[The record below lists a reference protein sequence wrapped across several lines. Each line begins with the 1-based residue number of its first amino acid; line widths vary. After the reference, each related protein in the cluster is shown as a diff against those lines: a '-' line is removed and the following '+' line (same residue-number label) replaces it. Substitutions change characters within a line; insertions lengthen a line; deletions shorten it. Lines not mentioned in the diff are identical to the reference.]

1 MRREIIIFPWD
12 ARARSWM
19 VPAILFVGFLVA
31 TGFAVA
37 TPALARDEVR
47 RPVRLTAGE
56 SNQFMGVLGPDGRTL
71 FFASDQAG
79 TTQVFVQDVRSGGPR
94 LLHDFDADV
103 TWPRPSPDGRHLL
116 FLDYRDDAAGD
127 VCVWDLT
134 GDEMRCLT
142 GPGTADLQAFWFPD
156 GRSVGVVQ
164 REGLHADLV
173 LRRIPASG
181 GPGEVVVSR
190 SLSSPAISPDGRFVA
205 YIPVDRLN
213 EAVGV
218 TFAMRVGSGIEVGRL
233 TDGDQTGTPAAP
245 ITYKPDL
252 PGVSGFPAFSADG
265 KWLYFTQYL
274 NDTNGDGT
282 IDGNDHGILFRVA
295 FDATAVRTD
304 SPGPFAGAVP
314 EQLTSA
320 RWNCQYPAPAA
331 DRLVMTCSYEGSLDI
346 YSLPLEGALPREW
359 GTDRIEAEVRASRD
373 HWERLLL
380 LGRAAAL
387 EGDAS
392 RRIEQW
398 RRMAH
403 LHLEVREFASAT
415 FYARAVAR
423 LAGEGSPAAE
433 WANVLLEVIRHREA
447 EGKLVQ
453 GQLSERFIEG
463 ERKRLERLA
472 AFSPAS
478 RAVRALVA
486 VARSEVLDVLGD
498 EAGAAQAMSDV
509 DLERLDDWQ
518 VVLMAARRVVERGLL
533 VGDREGL
540 LAATRTLSGHAALDL
555 TDRLFFANAYAETLL
570 RGVAD
575 RDRLGLVEAHLTRTA
590 PETELRLRLE
600 LERWLLGMGQR
611 DPEDVRKGIFE
622 LYRGVKDLERR
633 KALVLTTA
641 RRAASADEEYLLY
654 EFSNSFVSWLKRAE
668 PERRRAEDL
677 YRLVVLERAYAKWA
691 KGEVSDA
698 RGLFFGATLQSDC
711 LEAHIGAIETRIAEG
726 GRDVI
731 EHYRERYK
739 DGPDSPV
746 LAFVLAYL
754 AARDLPGIEDAAFEA
769 KAAEALRSLRVAAD
783 AYPNAFEVHHLWG
796 FLAHQRYLRGAD
808 AAAAMEAHTHYLLAI
823 DLARDNPR
831 ALAALHEAEALLQ
844 AELGNHPGALR
855 HFERRAVWPFSDPQ
869 GEAAFLLA
877 RARSLF
883 HVDRDEEAAATAD
896 RALAVVGARGDLAW
910 VRVLALDRAAL
921 FHLSAG
927 HFERAAALYDERL
940 REMDATE
947 PAWNRVKAL
956 VGLGAAALGA
966 GEFERALGALAGAR
980 EALAKAPPMSP
991 SLGAGGRPRTFDA
1004 ADFASLVA
1012 ALRAHAFAGLG
1023 RMAEARDEME
1033 TRRLAV
1039 AERLRRLN
1047 LDEDLLDLATAHH
1060 LLARYAWQGGDRADA
1075 AAHVVEGLRAVREF
1089 EERTGTVVTSI
1100 GNRLLVSYGELRT
1113 AGGEAATDMPAD
1125 LEAQMRRV
1133 YEFMSAHPNPAWEED
1148 RFLVGLTLGI
1158 LDAGSAARRGP

>member
-1 MRREIIIFPWD
+1 MRMLHREMFWVV
-12 ARARSWM
+12 AA
-19 VPAILFVGFLVA
+19 VGVLGGTNVA
-31 TGFAVA
+31 AA
-37 TPALARDEVR
+37 PARDEVR

-56 SNQFMGVLGPDGRTL
+56 SNQFMGTLGPDGRTL

-79 TTQVFVQDVRSGGPR
+79 TTQVFVQDVRGGGPR

-103 TWPRPSPDGRHLL
+103 TWPRPSPDGRLLL
-116 FLDYRDDAAGD
+116 FLYYRDDA
-127 VCVWDLT
+127 T
-134 GDEMRCLT
+134 GDACVSDLDGEETRCLT

-164 REGLHADLV
+164 REGIHGDLI
-173 LRRIPASG
+173 LRRIPLSG
-181 GPGEVVVSR
+181 GPGDVVVSR
-190 SLSSPAISPDGRFVA
+190 SLSSPAISPDGRFLA
-205 YIPVDRLN
+205 YIPVDRLT
-213 EAVGV
+213 EDVGV
-218 TFAMRVGSGIEVGRL
+218 TFAMRVGSGIEIRRL
-233 TDGDQTGTPAAP
+233 TEPDAKGTLPAPVA
-245 ITYKPDL
+245 YKPDL
-252 PGVSGFPAFSADG
+252 PGVSAFPAFSADG

-282 IDGNDHGILFRVA
+282 LDGNDHGILFRAA
-295 FDATAVRTD
+295 FDASAPEKLAEAT
-304 SPGPFAGAVP
+304 P

-320 RWNCQYPAPAA
+320 RWNCQYPAPAV

-346 YSLPLEGALPREW
+346 YSLPLEGALPRTW
-359 GTDRIEAEVRASRD
+359 GVDRIEAEVRASRD

-387 EGDAS
+387 DPDVA
-392 RRIEQW
+392 RRVEW
-398 RRMAH
+398 LRRMAH
-403 LHLEVREFASAT
+403 LHLDVREFASAV

-423 LAGEGSPAAE
+423 LAGEGSPAKE

-472 AFSPAS
+472 AMKPASPA
-478 RAVRALVA
+478 ARALVA

-498 EAGAAQAMSDV
+498 EAGAAQAMSEV
-509 DLERLDDWQ
+509 DLGRLDDWQ
-518 VVLMAARRVVERGLL
+518 GVLMAARRVIERGFLT
-533 VGDREGL
+533 GDREGL
-540 LAATRTLSGHAALDL
+540 LAAARTLSGHPALDL
-555 TDRLFFANAYAETLL
+555 TDRLFFANAYVETLL

-575 RDRLGLVEAHLTRTA
+575 RDRLGLVEAHRTRA
-590 PETELRLRLE
+590 GPDTELRLRLD

-611 DPEDVRKGIFE
+611 DSEEVRKGIFE

-641 RRAASADEEYLLY
+641 RRAASADEEYILY

-691 KGEVSDA
+691 KGEVPDA

-711 LEAHIGAIETRIAEG
+711 LEAHIGAVETRLAEG
-726 GRDVI
+726 GRDVV
-731 EHYRERYK
+731 EHYRERY
-739 DGPDSPV
+739 GPDSPV

-754 AARDLPGIEDAAFEA
+754 AARDLPAIQDAAAFEA
-769 KAAEALRSLRVAAD
+769 KAAEALRSLRAAAD
-783 AYPNAFEVHHLWG
+783 IAPNAFEVHHLWG
-796 FLAHQRYLRGAD
+796 FLAHQRFLRTGDPSQAQ
-808 AAAAMEAHTHYLLAI
+808 EAHTHYLLAL

-855 HFERRAVWPFSDPQ
+855 HFERRAAWPFSDPE
-869 GEAAFLLA
+869 GEVGFLLA

-896 RALAVVGARGDLAW
+896 RALAVVEAHPDLARI
-910 VRVLALDRAAL
+910 RVVAVDRAAL
-921 FHLSAG
+921 YHLSAG
-927 HFERAAALYDERL
+927 HFGRAAALYDERL
-940 REMDATE
+940 RETDATDS
-947 PAWNRVKAL
+947 AWNRVKAF
-956 VGLGAAALGA
+956 VGLGASALGA
-966 GEFERALGALAGAR
+966 GEFERALQALAGAR
-980 EALAKAPPMSP
+980 EALAKAPPLSP
-991 SLGAGGRPRTFDA
+991 SPGTDRRPRTFDA

-1012 ALRAHAFAGLG
+1012 ALRAQAFAGLG
-1023 RMAEARDEME
+1023 RMAEARAEME

-1039 AERLRRLN
+1039 EERLRRLN
-1047 LDEDLLDLATAHH
+1047 VDEDLLDLATAHH
-1060 LLARYAWQGGDRADA
+1060 LLAGYAWQSGDRAGA

-1089 EERTGTVVTSI
+1089 EERTGTVVTAI

-1113 AGGEAATDMPAD
+1113 AGAEVAAGLPAD

-1133 YEFMSAHPNPAWEED
+1133 YEFMAAHPNPAWEED
-1148 RFLVGLTLGI
+1148 RFLVGLYLGI
-1158 LDAGSAARRGP
+1158 LGARAESPRRSP